1 MININNKILFL
12 IILTVS
18 LTMLNANYN
27 QSIMLEKDS
36 SVKIINADDLILI
49 KCKNKRDPDPI
60 YLGGQFIGS
69 ENNFIFFET
78 ETLVGKKSLESIHL
92 NDIEAFYLGNVRTWS
107 DLRQKWTLYLSL
119 LIAPGTIQMGNSSNV
134 TQGFEGLPA
143 SIISLSF
150 FSMVSYI
157 TYAPIFASIDF
168 DKRMK
173 NATEFIIGKN
183 EWMINLNQ

>member
-1 MININNKILFL
+1 MININSKILFL
-12 IILTVS
+12 IILAVS

-27 QSIMLEKDS
+27 QSLILKKGS
-36 SVKIINADDLILI
+36 SEEIINPDDLILI
-49 KCKNKRDPDPI
+49 KCKNKRYPDPK

-69 ENNFIFFET
+69 ENNFILFET
-78 ETLVGKKSLESIHL
+78 KTLLGKKSLESVHL
-92 NDIEAFYLGNVRTWS
+92 NDIEALYLGNVRTWS

-119 LIAPGTIQMGNSSNV
+119 LIIPGSIQMGNSSNV

-143 SIISLSF
+143 SIISWSF
-150 FSMVSYI
+150 FSMVSHI

-168 DKRMK
+168 NKRRK

-183 EWMINLNQ
+183 EWTINLN